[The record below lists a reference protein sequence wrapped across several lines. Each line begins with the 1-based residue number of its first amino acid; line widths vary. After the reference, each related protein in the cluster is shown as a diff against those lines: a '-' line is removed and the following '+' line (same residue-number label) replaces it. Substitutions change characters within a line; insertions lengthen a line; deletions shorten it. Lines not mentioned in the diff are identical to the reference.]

1 MCNGVLLRLRVD
13 CRPVTT
19 ITYVLISRMFNL
31 AMQWGFLEKN
41 PCKTIKK
48 MKEGGGK
55 ERYLSQD
62 EIKRL
67 FKALENYPENP
78 SADAIKFLL
87 LTGMRMTEALTL
99 TWDNVDLEVGTHP

>member
-1 MCNGVLLRLRVD
+1 
-13 CRPVTT
+13 
-19 ITYVLISRMFNL
+19 MFNL

-41 PCKTIKK
+41 PCQTIKK
-48 MKEGGGK
+48 MKESGGK

-67 FKALENYPENP
+67 FRALESYPENP

-99 TWDNVDLEVGTHP
+99 WGC